1 MNLLI
6 YGTDRIG
13 AVIEQNIED
22 AQYLRARIE
31 AESRLEILGPTD
43 MNVVCFRLHPA
54 GVGEPELDALNREI
68 LVRIQESGLAGPSNA
83 RINGR
88 FAIRIANTNHRTQ
101 RKDFDLLLKAVLD
114 IGEDLTR
121 TLGSQQL

>member
-1 MNLLI
+1 MLARPNRGRI
-6 YGTDRIG
+6 KARDSRPDRH
-13 AVIEQNIED
+13 
-22 AQYLRARIE
+22 
-31 AESRLEILGPTD
+31 ESLFPPSS
-43 MNVVCFRLHPA
+43 CQA
-54 GVGEPELDALNREI
+54 GELELDALNREI
-68 LVRIQESGLAGPSNA
+68 LVRIQESGLAVPSNA